1 MKFKDLQSKNKD
13 ELAKIQTQ
21 TELELMK
28 ERAQVAT
35 GTTPKSPGKLK
46 VLRKT
51 LAKIKQING

>member
-1 MKFKDLQSKNKD
+1 MKFKDLSQKTKED
-13 ELAKIQTQ
+13 LAKIQKET
-21 TELELMK
+21 TLELMK

-46 VLRKT
+46 TLRKT

>member
-1 MKFKDLQSKNKD
+1 MKFKDLASKNKD
-13 ELAKIQTQ
+13 ELAKIKSQ

-28 ERAQVAT
+28 ERASAAT
-35 GTTPKSPGKLK
+35 GTPPKSPGKLK